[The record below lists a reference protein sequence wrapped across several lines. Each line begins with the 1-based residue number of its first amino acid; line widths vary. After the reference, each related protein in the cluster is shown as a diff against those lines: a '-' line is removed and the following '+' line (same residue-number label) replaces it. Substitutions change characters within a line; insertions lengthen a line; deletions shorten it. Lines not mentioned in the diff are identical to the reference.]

1 MNTIASPGKKR
12 RLAQILV
19 LLCSCA
25 LALVLAAC
33 DSSSSS
39 SAAKPE
45 PDKTI
50 TSSILQGS
58 PITIGITTSG
68 GLDIAQQGVNFDVL
82 KDGHVV
88 AHAYLLV
95 KSDYD
100 TYASDAPNE
109 NNYATSTV
117 NGCDVITYDD
127 GSTYEAL
134 ITIPDASTYIH
145 ILDMESQDSLN
156 EVLSALTFSAG

>member
-1 MNTIASPGKKR
+1 MNTIASPGRKR

-19 LLCSCA
+19 LICTCA
-25 LALVLAAC
+25 IALVLAAC
-33 DSSSSS
+33 DDGS
-39 SAAKPE
+39 SATTSAPG
-45 PDKTI
+45 KTI

-58 PITIGITTSG
+58 PITIGIDASG

-88 AHAYLLV
+88 AHAFLLI

-100 TYASDAPNE
+100 TYASPASSKD
-109 NNYATSTV
+109 NYATSTV

-127 GSTYEAL
+127 GTTYEAL
-134 ITIPDASTYIH
+134 ITIPDANTYVH

-156 EVLSALTFSAG
+156 EVLSALTFTAG